1 MLKIAIILFII
12 VAAIEIYM
20 NMDFSKEAIQNRRL
34 RAKLLKDKFKD
45 KVSNPLRETI
55 ENRAS
60 EGRKSKIEDRY
71 TKAGFKINYATNVLI
86 CFILGL
92 SLALLTGIGLK
103 NPFMAIV
110 FFGIGWNIPGII
122 ATFISNKRLD
132 KLNRQVGMFMRMVT
146 KRYEVVGD
154 FYMAL
159 NTTLEDF
166 AGEEPIYTELQN
178 TINNI
183 NRGAAIDD
191 ALHDLADRTDNVFL
205 GRFADYYTTAVDI
218 GTEEAKREVLGQ
230 AVEQYE
236 EHMELTRELRKQLSE
251 LTMEAYVMLAFVPVI
266 VVYQAS
272 QDPTYIPFMTDT
284 LLGKFGSAVISAVW
298 LLCFWVINM
307 KLGAPVDKKN

>member
-1 MLKIAIILFII
+1 
-12 VAAIEIYM
+12 
-20 NMDFSKEAIQNRRL
+20 MDFSKEAIQNRRL

>member
-1 MLKIAIILFII
+1 MLKVAIFLLIVFAIIQ
-12 VAAIEIYM
+12 IYLAT
-20 NMDFSKEAIQNRRL
+20 DFTKEGIQNRRL
-34 RAKLLKDKFKD
+34 KLQVWKDRFKEKISD
-45 KVSNPLRETI
+45 PFKETI
-55 ENRAS
+55 ENRTS
-60 EGRKSKIEDRY
+60 EKKKYKIEDRY

-86 CFILGL
+86 CFLLGL
-92 SLALLTGIGLK
+92 VLALVTGIGLK
-103 NPFMAIV
+103 NPFMAIT

-122 ATFISNKRLD
+122 TTFISNKRLE

-154 FYMAL
+154 FFLAL

-166 AGEEPIYTELQN
+166 AGEEPIYTELQT

-191 ALHDLADRTDNVFL
+191 ALHDLANRTDNIFL

-251 LTMEAYVMLAFVPVI
+251 LTMEAYVMLAFVPIIVI
-266 VVYQAS
+266 YQVS
-272 QDPTYIPFMTDT
+272 QDPTYIPFMTET